1 MASPTDSSESPP
13 APSREELRRR
23 LRERRTTARNAGESA
38 GGAARRGVDVGTELL
53 RRGVDDP
60 SLLRLAQGVGR
71 DPRRAM
77 DAVRAAMRSVEEDSH
92 GETRAAEEEEEEAPP
107 PPLPASRRALPPR
120 AQPDDDDEEGLPP
133 PAA

>member
-38 GGAARRGVDVGTELL
+38 GGAARRGVDVGAELL

-107 PPLPASRRALPPR
+107 PLPASRRPLPPR
-120 AQPDDDDEEGLPP
+120 AAPDDDEEGLPP